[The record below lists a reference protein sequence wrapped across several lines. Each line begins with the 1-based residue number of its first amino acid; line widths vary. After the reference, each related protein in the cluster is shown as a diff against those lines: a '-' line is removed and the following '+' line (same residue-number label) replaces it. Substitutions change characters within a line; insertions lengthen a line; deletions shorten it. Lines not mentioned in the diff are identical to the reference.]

1 MKKYQMSIY
10 CKVGMLSTA
19 ISIMATLIAYIITFF

>member
-10 CKVGMLSTA
+10 YKIGMLSTA
-19 ISIMATLIAYIITFF
+19 ISMTATLIAYIITFF